1 MSHRMQIEKKKAQ
14 EEMRRL
20 MAERKNKDKKPI
32 QINNPLAKYNNAGQ
46 LMCILCSSIVR
57 SENVWQV
64 HLNSKQ
70 HRGNVEQAKKLKELT
85 NNFKHDKIKNKRP
98 AATSEDAPLEKKP
111 KGILKNS
118 NEKLPYIPQT
128 PKHKAPTIIIHHDEK
143 IIRKSRNPVSQEGN
157 FNNLSLTLFYTSLV
171 KFYTINEMGQ

>member
-1 MSHRMQIEKKKAQ
+1 MQIEKKKAQ

-70 HRGNVEQAKKLKELT
+70 HRGNVEQAKKLKEMT
-85 NNFKHDKIKNKRP
+85 NNFTDDKIKNKRP

-118 NEKLPYIPQT
+118 NEKLAYIPQT
-128 PKHKAPTIIIHHDEK
+128 PKHKAPTIMIHHDET
-143 IIRKSRNPVSQEGN
+143 IIRKSRNPVSQEGS
-157 FNNLSLTLFYTSLV
+157 FNTLNLKTSLTLFYTSLV
-171 KFYTINEMGQ
+171 KFIYN

>member
-1 MSHRMQIEKKKAQ
+1 MQIEKKKAQ

-85 NNFKHDKIKNKRP
+85 NNFTDDKIKNKRP

-128 PKHKAPTIIIHHDEK
+128 PKHKAPTIMIHHDEK

-157 FNNLSLTLFYTSLV
+157 FNTLSLTLFYRSLV
-171 KFYTINEMGQ
+171 KFYTVDICKRMVRV